1 MRPRPARGRRIKR
14 LRTGGYAL
22 QKIEEIKMSATVIAT
37 ENYDGL
43 RIDIYQTTGTYGYNV
58 FSVNNY
64 RVCSDEGYFTSDD
77 AMEAAKEKLDREIA
91 VYYDIALT
99 DHGKER
105 LRKFLEENFYFSQN
119 ALSYYTDKFALELED
134 AKYEAGIGYPGI
146 IKIHAYDRQCRN
158 SKDQTY
164 SADDSFFRV
173 VKYTENDFQ
182 TSY

>member
-1 MRPRPARGRRIKR
+1 
-14 LRTGGYAL
+14 
-22 QKIEEIKMSATVIAT
+22 MSATVIAT

-105 LRKFLEENFYFSQN
+105 LRKFFE
-119 ALSYYTDKFALELED
+119 
-134 AKYEAGIGYPGI
+134 
-146 IKIHAYDRQCRN
+146 
-158 SKDQTY
+158 
-164 SADDSFFRV
+164 
-173 VKYTENDFQ
+173 
-182 TSY
+182 